1 MSASGGCR
9 ERAVREVRSGTSGVL
24 QLDAGHSPSIEP
36 ARRQV
41 LLCGTGDLCHVTSL
55 ELCVDTQ
62 QNLLEN
68 VGASLPRLR
77 ELRLNNSKIT
87 SVRDLGSNFCN
98 LEMLWMSR
106 CGLQDLDGI
115 SSFPS
120 LKELHVA
127 FNCLSD
133 LLHVSFLKKL
143 QLLDLEGNEVDNL
156 VDVQCLSSCVKLQT
170 LTLRGNPVCIRP
182 DATCPQVADYSY
194 RASVQ
199 ELLPQVRYLDNVKVE
214 DRMTTEI
221 SDVPGNEFR
230 SSNEGDNVGGAYHH
244 SSGDSSP
251 SSSAVTPSGG
261 SQPSNR
267 SSYGFSESRPAAEH
281 LDSSILL
288 HRSNSVLFC
297 GNPVKAVRANRERLG
312 SAPTRS
318 MLHLDIHQ
326 PEDTLDS
333 ADVLSELRA
342 WRVQHS
348 RRLQAIQKGRSPQT
362 LKYEEGADIDW
373 SSQNPDA
380 AHSSD
385 RCSSPDLRQRDT
397 SPAPKAP
404 AGVRVRRLRP
414 IQATSEHLS
423 PINREVQTMAGLQCV
438 HRPHPPPIRRA
449 NSGETLDTSV
459 VQSNKMS
466 NIFRRPAM
474 SRPHTA
480 PVLLQT
486 PPQKHQL
493 QSCRGS
499 LKSQ

>member
-1 MSASGGCR
+1 
-9 ERAVREVRSGTSGVL
+9 
-24 QLDAGHSPSIEP
+24 
-36 ARRQV
+36 
-41 LLCGTGDLCHVTSL
+41 
-55 ELCVDTQ
+55 
-62 QNLLEN
+62 
-68 VGASLPRLR
+68 
-77 ELRLNNSKIT
+77 
-87 SVRDLGSNFCN
+87 
-98 LEMLWMSR
+98 MLWMSR

-318 MLHLDIHQ
+318 MLHLAIHQ

-348 RRLQAIQKGRSPQT
+348 SVTQVRLPKLLQVSVCAVYVPSRPRQSIFPPSTGKCRPWQAFSVFIDPTHPQ
-362 LKYEEGADIDW
+362 YEELTQGTCVIDPLPADATNSKPVLRPGVCRHVAMVDPTTQA
-373 SSQNPDA
+373 SFVVDSDA
-380 AHSSD
+380 A
-385 RCSSPDLRQRDT
+385 
-397 SPAPKAP
+397 
-404 AGVRVRRLRP
+404 VW
-414 IQATSEHLS
+414 
-423 PINREVQTMAGLQCV
+423 
-438 HRPHPPPIRRA
+438 
-449 NSGETLDTSV
+449 ETGKNLHNCGSV
-459 VQSNKMS
+459 
-466 NIFRRPAM
+466 
-474 SRPHTA
+474 
-480 PVLLQT
+480 
-486 PPQKHQL
+486 
-493 QSCRGS
+493 
-499 LKSQ
+499 